1 MANSLGTF
9 KIMADELHVKI
20 KQVLRERDIIF
31 DDELLQTALADPETR
46 TAIHEWVDEY
56 LSPDTLLTHDEVNLF
71 KYLTQTGEANTLS
84 QNDLSLVLDLNSCE
98 LQTAIENLRK
108 STVAIEKNN
117 EKLRLQQS
125 ALSNL
130 IRNEKRTRQARSQV
144 EKGQIRKWGAEKGS
158 ISAAISELI
167 QSFIYQNSDLSQY
180 LKVSEVTFK
189 QGIESILR
197 SDDRLLTS
205 FQKLANDLNTNFSE
219 DDRLIDRVKDLCA
232 RYIKYT
238 VEGVRTRLDR
248 IYLEALENSL
258 DDEISPE
265 DSQESKKVQE
275 ELESLYSEILPVAQ
289 ISVEQQYL
297 EPSLRLTS
305 SNTSHCQERLTKAI
319 EYIESGLTFLT
330 SRIETYLKCGEEFRC
345 HQMAVETILRIV
357 KDELSY
363 QEPALVSKSSSLPS
377 QNIDSPT
384 VQIDEETGPEQQL
397 AQKIGIMLPQQVD
410 TQTSATKL
418 KRQLSE
424 RQARLESQ
432 ESSLQSTIESSII
445 SHVSNARLTQV
456 LLRDV
461 LLTNSPFHTVNL
473 IDPELVHSV
482 DLLETEITQAQEK
495 LEAMDLSSLQLPDFQ
510 RDKFLERLA
519 K

>member
-1 MANSLGTF
+1 
-9 KIMADELHVKI
+9 
-20 KQVLRERDIIF
+20 
-31 DDELLQTALADPETR
+31 
-46 TAIHEWVDEY
+46 
-56 LSPDTLLTHDEVNLF
+56 
-71 KYLTQTGEANTLS
+71 
-84 QNDLSLVLDLNSCE
+84 
-98 LQTAIENLRK
+98 
-108 STVAIEKNN
+108 
-117 EKLRLQQS
+117 
-125 ALSNL
+125 
-130 IRNEKRTRQARSQV
+130 
-144 EKGQIRKWGAEKGS
+144 
-158 ISAAISELI
+158 
-167 QSFIYQNSDLSQY
+167 
-180 LKVSEVTFK
+180 
-189 QGIESILR
+189 
-197 SDDRLLTS
+197 
-205 FQKLANDLNTNFSE
+205 
-219 DDRLIDRVKDLCA
+219 
-232 RYIKYT
+232 
-238 VEGVRTRLDR
+238 
-248 IYLEALENSL
+248 
-258 DDEISPE
+258 
-265 DSQESKKVQE
+265 
-275 ELESLYSEILPVAQ
+275 
-289 ISVEQQYL
+289 
-297 EPSLRLTS
+297 
-305 SNTSHCQERLTKAI
+305 
-319 EYIESGLTFLT
+319 
-330 SRIETYLKCGEEFRC
+330 
-345 HQMAVETILRIV
+345 MAVETILRIV